1 MGINGLHKGL
11 AFCTKKTNVR
21 EYSGKALAIDSSS
34 WLHKSVYSVSERYV
48 ESMERGHVDP
58 SCVQVSAKYISSR
71 CQELLQVFG
80 VRKIYLVMDGRRCPL
95 KSDTNQ
101 ERERKRTNNLQDARN
116 FKRQGR
122 RDKAEEKYKTCIK
135 IRDELTV
142 AVMKSVVQR
151 FAGDGRVELIWS
163 PYEADSQLAKLCV
176 DRLADVVVTEVRSSL
191 AYVYILCYFLHLY
204 SQLLSFV
211 RIPMSSYTLLPAM
224 FHSLFSSSSI
234 VGAASAI

>member
-21 EYSGKALAIDSSS
+21 EYSGKALAIDCSS
-34 WLHKSVYSVSERYV
+34 WLHKSVYSVSEKYV
-48 ESMERGHVDP
+48 ESMERGHLDS

-71 CQELLQVFG
+71 CQELLQAFG
-80 VRKIYLVMDGRRCPL
+80 VRRLYLVMDGRRCPL

-101 ERERKRTNNLQDARN
+101 ERERKRLQNLQDARN
-116 FKRQGR
+116 FKRLGR
-122 RDKAEEKYKTCIK
+122 RDKAEDKYKTCIK

-142 AVMKSVVQR
+142 AVMQSVVQR

-176 DRLADVVVTEVRSSL
+176 DRLADVVVTEVSSSL
-191 AYVYILCYFLHLY
+191 AYE
-204 SQLLSFV
+204 SFV
-211 RIPMSSYTLLPAM
+211 ISYIST
-224 FHSLFSSSSI
+224 HI
-234 VGAASAI
+234 

>member
-1 MGINGLHKGL
+1 MNLLDWFLLSFKMGINGLHKGL

-21 EYSGKALAIDSSS
+21 EYSGKALAIDTSS

-58 SCVQVSAKYISSR
+58 SCVQVSAKYIASR
-71 CQELLQVFG
+71 CQELLQAFG
-80 VRKIYLVMDGRRCPL
+80 VSRIYLVMDGRRCPL

-101 ERERKRTNNLQDARN
+101 ERERKRLQNLQDARN

-122 RDKAEEKYKTCIK
+122 RDKAQEKYKTCIK

-142 AVMKSVVQR
+142 AVLKSVSQR

-163 PYEADSQLAKLCV
+163 PYEADSQLVKLCV
-176 DRLADVVVTEVRSSL
+176 DRLADVVVTEVRSPL
-191 AYVYILCYFLHLY
+191 AYT
-204 SQLLSFV
+204 SFV
-211 RIPMSSYTLLPAM
+211 ISYIST
-224 FHSLFSSSSI
+224 HIYSRS
-234 VGAASAI
+234 